1 MIFPVARL
9 LAQQDLRPALSTK
22 GAKQKRRQVSRG
34 PDPAKK
40 NAHKKFGKVCECG
53 KEFRTSD
60 NAYYKHWDESHSRT
74 TKFFFFLSEY

>member
-1 MIFPVARL
+1 L

-40 NAHKKFGKVCECG
+40 MLIRNLGRSANAVKSSAPLITLIINTGMNLILARVNFSS
-53 KEFRTSD
+53 F
-60 NAYYKHWDESHSRT
+60 
-74 TKFFFFLSEY
+74 